1 MNTQAY
7 LKQCIWNFFLSD
19 CKWRYQKPR
28 PCNTNSQ
35 PLPKNCILQRL
46 LTLQKHTDLSNQGAK
61 LLCDRL
67 LNNVDNLERLQELV
81 LWHSMDCTGGTAVQG
96 KGIVNATAIAKE
108 NNIAI
113 VEDNKLNNERPNK
126 SMTEIKSSLQE
137 GTCCRP
143 FKDKEIHS
151 SGTTQM
157 RLSPTPFPILKRDL
171 SLSDMDA
178 VHQLQRFLLSVTA
191 KDVSLL
197 LTFRMMMPQNELETE
212 ADELPIIEMEETG
225 KRYRVMISVVDLD
238 PKPVHRIRHWVKRK
252 EEWLKIYYDSIN
264 CQQLSTSAQKDK

>member
-1 MNTQAY
+1 
-7 LKQCIWNFFLSD
+7 L
-19 CKWRYQKPR
+19 
-28 PCNTNSQ
+28 
-35 PLPKNCILQRL
+35 
-46 LTLQKHTDLSNQGAK
+46 
-61 LLCDRL
+61 
-67 LNNVDNLERLQELV
+67 
-81 LWHSMDCTGGTAVQG
+81 DCTEGTTTVQG
-96 KGIVNATAIAKE
+96 NDLINATEIAKE
-108 NNIAI
+108 DTRES
-113 VEDNKLNNERPNK
+113 VEDNKLNNEKSNK
-126 SMTEIKSSLQE
+126 SVTEIKSSPQE
-137 GTCCRP
+137 HTCCRP

-151 SGTTQM
+151 SETTQM

-191 KDVSLL
+191 KDVSLM
-197 LTFRMMMPQNELETE
+197 LTFRMMMPQNEMEKE
-212 ADELPIIEMEETG
+212 DNELPIIEMEETG